1 MFPISDKKRFLEVKV
16 IPSYKCAK
24 KCPYCYNRD
33 LNNNRYPTN
42 KEKLISTI
50 KNVIQ
55 IPAKSRLVE
64 IIGGEPLSNSSYFL
78 TKEIIQTIR
87 QTSPDTK
94 IIIQSG
100 LFGMKHIEAIFP
112 IIDGFS
118 YSVDV
123 SVMPKSKNVRNLK
136 HISALSVQYGVP
148 VQLQTVLSM
157 DDSLTDIVRFLDY
170 CDNLNYNW
178 IGIGYPE
185 CMPYTPKDLDIQVWI
200 YANLLNMSSRW
211 QNIILG
217 GAILESIHDYMSGV
231 IYNTSCMCGECSIT
245 IQPDGTLTPC
255 YHYRVNEISS
265 VDSIS
270 SIKRIREDM
279 LKNTTCVDCDYWGIC
294 HGGCL
299 LGGLYH
305 NNNHFTK
312 DPAFC
317 YVLKNLV
324 TKCISVKKL

>member
-1 MFPISDKKRFLEVKV
+1 MKLYQIEKWYYDKELTYIYDYGPVENDLVLYEECIFINNTGENRHIYSNGFTVVHDSILDVKN
-16 IPSYKCAK
+16 AK
-24 KCPYCYNRD
+24 
-33 LNNNRYPTN
+33 L
-42 KEKLISTI
+42 
-50 KNVIQ
+50 
-55 IPAKSRLVE
+55 
-64 IIGGEPLSNSSYFL
+64 
-78 TKEIIQTIR
+78 
-87 QTSPDTK
+87 
-94 IIIQSG
+94 
-100 LFGMKHIEAIFP
+100 
-112 IIDGFS
+112 
-118 YSVDV
+118 
-123 SVMPKSKNVRNLK
+123 
-136 HISALSVQYGVP
+136 SALSVQYGVP